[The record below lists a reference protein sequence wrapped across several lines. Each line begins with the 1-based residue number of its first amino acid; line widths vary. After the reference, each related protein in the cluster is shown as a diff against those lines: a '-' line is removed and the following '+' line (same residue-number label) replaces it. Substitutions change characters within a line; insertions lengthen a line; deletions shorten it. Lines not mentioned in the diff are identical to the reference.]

1 MINSTSIIK
10 VTYFLYFCKRLPTSN
25 PMTFSFPSFTN
36 FSFCGIIEIIV
47 TNQGQS
53 RQKWNEIK
61 QFSAKS
67 LE

>member
-1 MINSTSIIK
+1 
-10 VTYFLYFCKRLPTSN
+10 
-25 PMTFSFPSFTN
+25 MTFSFPSFTN

-61 QFSAKS
+61 QIYAKS